1 MSFPIVDR
9 GSMGARHTTAASSG
23 GLTLASAALNTRG
36 FVADVLDDADV
47 ARQRVLA
54 MIPEGADVFTA
65 ASETLRLSGIDAEL
79 NDSARYESVRNRTSS
94 MDRAAQASEIRRHMA
109 TPEFAIGSVAAVTV
123 DGTLVVVSASGSQLP
138 AYAGGAARLVLVVG
152 AQKVVSDLAAAFRRI
167 EEHALPL
174 EVERARRA
182 YGRESAANKLLVLAR
197 EPFPGR
203 TIVFLLRQAIGF

>member
-23 GLTLASAALNTRG
+23 ALTLASAALNTRG

-79 NDSARYESVRNRTSS
+79 NDSARYKSVRNRTSS

-123 DGTLVVVSASGSQLP
+123 DGTLVVVSAIGARCNARRRGSSRQSP
-138 AYAGGAARLVLVVG
+138 DGAACLLRN
-152 AQKVVSDLAAAFRRI
+152 
-167 EEHALPL
+167 
-174 EVERARRA
+174 RARRGRHTRGANA
-182 YGRESAANKLLVLAR
+182 YGRNRRRHVIVAIRAARDVATCQLSAH
-197 EPFPGR
+197 
-203 TIVFLLRQAIGF
+203 